1 MDGGFY
7 KRSSQEIIGKIFL
20 SEKNLETFLTEAE
33 AVINFRLLVY
43 VGEDF
48 DSGFS
53 LTPDDFF

>member
-1 MDGGFY
+1 MDGGILWKTGWHR
-7 KRSSQEIIGKIFL
+7 KRSSQEII
-20 SEKNLETFLTEAE
+20 ETFLTEVE
-33 AVINFRLLVY
+33 AVINSRPLVY